1 MRRPGWLTAL
11 VLAVTLMAA
20 GMAEPAAAAG
30 EACATAGSNFAS
42 QTIAES
48 AAALRIGC
56 ARDAGA
62 LRSLAD
68 SDTDMVAAIDFNTAQ
83 RPDEWQRQMG
93 QMVDTVRADK
103 DKGLTLSESFD
114 LRAQKSNVGFYDR
127 QSDVR
132 FDGSIQVVGDS
143 LVIVIPTGEV
153 NASANWW
160 QKAIATMVGIAVG
173 FVALEVCELFFGP
186 AAPFAVPI
194 CGAVGGALGGL
205 VGDLMNAYFDGRSLG
220 DADVWKEAIS
230 VAVVSALGGAG
241 AAARES
247 LKKWAAEGAV
257 SVVEAVGKTM
267 RNISTR
273 LGSWSGPLPY
283 IRGLF
288 TPDFAQRFRLT
299 IERLLQGQRATA
311 WPSTIRVMVVGDSIS
326 QGHEGDYTW
335 RYRLWQWFQENNV
348 SVDFVGPY
356 HGTFTPDQPSPPKP
370 PPFVGEKPADQ
381 GIRVDG
387 GYAAG
392 VAFDSDH
399 YAHWGRQAAQ
409 IKGDIRRQVET
420 YQPDLV
426 LLAAGFNDM
435 GWFVSDENGALDSV
449 ETIIDQARAAQPG
462 VDFAVATVPHRSKI
476 GGRDDL
482 ITKTDNFNR
491 LLANAA
497 PRWSMAISQVEVVD
511 WQKGYSCAPAACP
524 AAYDGLHPN
533 AFGEYQ
539 LAIAFEQIL
548 HDRYDLGR
556 GPIPFPPENLPVRPT
571 PVPAGL
577 KAESSPQGV
586 TVTWDPV
593 YGAFGYDVRSRIA
606 GQSTWSEGRVNSNR
620 TDTTWTVD
628 GIRWEY
634 QVRTVG
640 GDNVKGPWSGT
651 VSAVAHPKTAPPPR
665 VSSASILQDGI
676 ELKITP
682 PDGPYTDTIDRYEL
696 ILFDKDTP
704 GAWLTGTGFR
714 GNSVK
719 VYGLK
724 PGHRYLVAAATWN
737 AAGGGLPALA
747 RPVMVGGGIPAAPTG
762 LRVTTVDPTTVELDW
777 NGAKSAAGYRLWVS
791 NVKDGGTTP
800 PEADENIIEDTHYGV
815 GFLFPGVWNFE
826 FCVTAVN
833 GSFESDKSNCVIP
846 SHPDGSAPTNPGGRA
861 LNLSPSARTAASDA
875 VDIGSL
881 TALRNPDGTGSPV
894 AVGVGV
900 NGGDR

>member
-1 MRRPGWLTAL
+1 M
-11 VLAVTLMAA
+11 
-20 GMAEPAAAAG
+20 
-30 EACATAGSNFAS
+30 
-42 QTIAES
+42 
-48 AAALRIGC
+48 GC
-56 ARDAGA
+56 ARDAGG
-62 LRSLAD
+62 LRSLAG
-68 SDTDMVAAIDFNTAQ
+68 SDTDVVVAIDFNTAQ
-83 RPDEWQRQMG
+83 QPDEWHRQMS

-114 LRAQKSNVGFYDR
+114 LQAQKNSVDFYDR

-143 LVIVIPTGEV
+143 LVFVIPAGEV

-160 QKAIATMVGIAVG
+160 QKMIAGAAAFAVG
-173 FVALEVCELFFGP
+173 LVALEVCELSFGP
-186 AAPFAVPI
+186 AAPFAVVI
-194 CGAVGGALGGL
+194 CSAVGGALGGL
-205 VGDLMNAYFDGRSLG
+205 VNELMNAYFDGRSLG
-220 DADVWKEAIS
+220 DGEVWKEAIG
-230 VAVVSALGGAG
+230 AMVVGALAGAG

-247 LKKWAAEGAV
+247 LKKWAAEELV
-257 SVVEAVGKTM
+257 RVVAAVGKTA

-273 LGSWSGPLPY
+273 LGSWAQSLAD
-283 IRGLF
+283 LASEF
-288 TPDFAQRFRLT
+288 TADFAQRVRLT

-335 RYRLWQWFQENNV
+335 RYRLWQWFRENNI

-409 IKGDIRRQVET
+409 IKDDIRRQVET

-435 GWFVSDENGALDSV
+435 GWFVSDENGTLDSV
-449 ETIIDQARAAQPG
+449 ETIIDQARAARPG

-497 PRWSMAISQVEVVD
+497 PRWSKSISQVEVVD
-511 WQKGYSCAPAACP
+511 WQKKYSCAPAACP

-539 LAIAFEQIL
+539 LAIAFEQTL
-548 HDRYDLGR
+548 HDRYGLGR

-571 PVPAGL
+571 PVPTGL

-586 TVTWDPV
+586 TVTWNPV

-606 GQSTWSEGRVNSNR
+606 GQTTWGEGRVNSNR

-628 GIRWEY
+628 GIQWEY

-640 GDNVKGPWSGT
+640 GDNVKGPWSNT

-665 VSSASILQDGI
+665 ILASRPIGQDGI
-676 ELKITP
+676 ELEIAP
-682 PDGPYTDTIDRYEL
+682 PDYPTTIDRYEL

-714 GNSVK
+714 GNRVQIH
-719 VYGLK
+719 GLN

-747 RPVMVGGGIPAAPTG
+747 RPVTVGGGAPAAPTG
-762 LRVTTVDPTTVELDW
+762 LRVTTIDPTTVELDW

-791 NVKDGGTTP
+791 NIKDGGTTP
-800 PEADENIIEDTHYGV
+800 PKADENIIEDTHYGV
-815 GFLFPGVWNFE
+815 GFLFPGVWNYE

-833 GSFESDKSNCVIP
+833 GSLESDKSNCVIP
-846 SHPDGSAPTNPGGRA
+846 PHPDDSAPTNPGGSA
-861 LNLSPSARTAASDA
+861 LNRSPSARTAASDA
-875 VDIGSL
+875 VNIGSL
-881 TALRNPDGTGSPV
+881 TTSRNPDGTGSPV
-894 AVGVGV
+894 PVGVGV

>member
-11 VLAVTLMAA
+11 VLAVTLVAA
-20 GMAEPAAAAG
+20 GTAEPAAAAG

-42 QTIAES
+42 RSIAES
-48 AAALRIGC
+48 TAALRMGC
-56 ARDAGA
+56 ARDAGS
-62 LRSLAD
+62 LRSLAG

-83 RPDEWQRQMG
+83 RPDEWQRQMW

-103 DKGLTLSESFD
+103 SKGLTLSESFD
-114 LRAQKSNVGFYDR
+114 LRAQRNNVGFYEQR
-127 QSDVR
+127 SGVR
-132 FDGSIQVVGDS
+132 FDGSIQVVGNS

-160 QKAIATMVGIAVG
+160 QKAIATSVGIAVAIASG
-173 FVALEVCELFFGP
+173 AVCTLFFAP
-186 AAPFAVPI
+186 AAPVAGPI
-194 CGAVGGALGGL
+194 CGAVAGGVGGL
-205 VGDLMNAYFDGRSLG
+205 VGELMNAYFDGRSLG
-220 DADVWKEAIS
+220 DADVWAEALA
-230 VAVVSALGGAG
+230 VAVVSAAGGAYLG
-241 AAARES
+241 QVTQ
-247 LKKWAAEGAV
+247 WAAQGAN
-257 SVVEAVGKTM
+257 SVVEAVQQTM
-267 RNISTR
+267 RNIIGR
-273 LGSWSGPLPY
+273 LGSWSNPLPL
-283 IRGLF
+283 IQGLLNADFARMFTATLERMGRGLQP
-288 TPDFAQRFRLT
+288 TD
-299 IERLLQGQRATA
+299 
-311 WPSTIRVMVVGDSIS
+311 WSSTIRVMVVGDSIS

-370 PPFVGEKPADQ
+370 PLFVGEKPADQ

-399 YAHWGRQAAQ
+399 FAHWGRQAAQ
-409 IKGDIRRQVET
+409 IKGDIRRQVEI

-426 LLAAGFNDM
+426 LLAAGFNDL
-435 GWFVSDENGALDSV
+435 GWFVSDENGTLASV

-482 ITKTDNFNR
+482 ITKTDNYNR

-497 PRWSMAISQVEVVD
+497 PRWSKAISQVEVVD
-511 WQKGYSCAPAACP
+511 WQNGYSCAPAACP

-539 LAIAFEQIL
+539 LAIAFEQTL
-548 HDRYDLGR
+548 HDQYGLGR
-556 GPIPFPPENLPVRPT
+556 GVMPFPPENLPVRPT
-571 PVPAGL
+571 PVPTGL
-577 KAESSPQGV
+577 KAESTPKGV

-606 GQSTWSEGRVNSNR
+606 GQTTWSEGRVNSNR

-628 GIRWEY
+628 GIQWEY

-651 VSAVAHPKTAPPPR
+651 VSAVAHPKTAQPPR
-665 VSSASILQDGI
+665 IVASWPILRDGI
-676 ELKITP
+676 ELEIAP
-682 PDGPYTDTIDRYEL
+682 PDGPYTDTIDRYEV
-696 ILFDKDTP
+696 ILFDRDTP

-714 GNSVK
+714 GNRVQI
-719 VYGLK
+719 YGLN

-737 AAGGGLPALA
+737 AAGGGLPGLA
-747 RPVMVGGGIPAAPTG
+747 RPVMVGGGIPATPTG
-762 LRVTTVDPTTVELDW
+762 LRVNTVDPTTVELDW
-777 NGAKSAAGYRLWVS
+777 NGANSAAGYRLWVS

-800 PEADENIIEDTHYGV
+800 PEADENIIEDTHHGV
-815 GFLFPGVWNFE
+815 AFLFPGAWNFE

-846 SHPDGSAPTNPGGRA
+846 PHPDGSAPTNPGDSA

-881 TALRNPDGTGSPV
+881 TTLRNPDGTGSPV

>member
-11 VLAVTLMAA
+11 VLAVTLLTA
-20 GMAEPAAAAG
+20 GMAEPAEAAG

-42 QTIAES
+42 QTIAENT
-48 AAALRIGC
+48 AALRMGC

-62 LRSLAD
+62 LRSLAN

-83 RPDEWQRQMG
+83 RPDEWQRQMR

-114 LRAQKSNVGFYDR
+114 LQAQKSNVDFYDR

-132 FDGSIQVVGDS
+132 FDGSIRVVGDS
-143 LVIVIPTGEV
+143 LVIVIPAGEV
-153 NASANWW
+153 NASSNWW
-160 QKAIATMVGIAVG
+160 QKMIAIAVG
-173 FVALEVCELFFGP
+173 YAVWAVALEVCELSFGP

-194 CGAVGGALGGL
+194 CAAVSAGL
-205 VGDLMNAYFDGRSLG
+205 AGLTGDLLNSYFDGRSMG
-220 DADVWKEAIS
+220 DAEVWKEAIAVFVAS
-230 VAVVSALGGAG
+230 AVVGLGS
-241 AAARES
+241 AARES
-247 LKKWAAEGAV
+247 LKAWAAEGMAW
-257 SVVEAVGKTM
+257 VVEAVGKTA

-273 LGSWSGPLPY
+273 LGSWSSTPLEY
-283 IRGLF
+283 IRNLF
-288 TPDFAQRFRLT
+288 TPDFAQSVRLA
-299 IERLLQGQRATA
+299 IERVLQGQRATA

-409 IKGDIRRQVET
+409 IKDDIRRQVET

-435 GWFVSDENGALDSV
+435 GWFVSDENGTLDSV
-449 ETIIDQARAAQPG
+449 ETIIDQARAARPG

-497 PRWSMAISQVEVVD
+497 PRWSKAISQVEVVD

-539 LAIAFEQIL
+539 LATAFEQTL

-606 GQSTWSEGRVNSNR
+606 GQTAWSEGRVNSNR

-665 VSSASILQDGI
+665 ILASRPSGQDGI
-676 ELKITP
+676 ELEIAP
-682 PDGPYTDTIDRYEL
+682 PDYPTTIDRYEV

-747 RPVMVGGGIPAAPTG
+747 RPVMVGGGIPATPTG

-777 NGAKSAAGYRLWVS
+777 TGAKSAAGYRLWVS

-800 PEADENIIEDTHYGV
+800 PEADENIIEDTHHGV

-833 GSFESDKSNCVIP
+833 GSLESDKSNCVIP
-846 SHPDGSAPTNPGGRA
+846 PHPDGSAPTNPGDSA

-881 TALRNPDGTGSPV
+881 TTLRNPDGTGSPV
-894 AVGVGV
+894 AVGVGG

>member
-11 VLAVTLMAA
+11 VLAVTLMTA
-20 GMAEPAAAAG
+20 GMAEPAEAAG

-42 QTIAES
+42 QSIAES
-48 AAALRIGC
+48 TAALRMGC
-56 ARDAGA
+56 ARDAGS
-62 LRSLAD
+62 LRPLAD

-83 RPDEWQRQMG
+83 HPDEWQRQMS

-103 DKGLTLSESFD
+103 DKGRTLSESFD
-114 LRAQKSNVGFYDR
+114 LQAQKSNVDFYDR

-160 QKAIATMVGIAVG
+160 QKLVASMVGTAVG
-173 FVALEVCELFFGP
+173 VVSGVACLASFSVFAP
-186 AAPFAVPI
+186 AAPLAVPT
-194 CGAVGGALGGL
+194 CGAILGAMTAL
-205 VGDLMNAYFDGRSLG
+205 VTELMNAYFDGRSLG
-220 DADVWKEAIS
+220 DGAVWGEAVTQAAWGALTGLGTGGL
-230 VAVVSALGGAG
+230 VAWASKGVVSL
-241 AAARES
+241 
-247 LKKWAAEGAV
+247 V
-257 SVVEAVGKTM
+257 DVVGETM
-267 RNISTR
+267 RNFALR
-273 LGSWSGPLPY
+273 LGSWSAPLQRIIDSLPDFGGYLRWY
-283 IRGLF
+283 IERASRGLR
-288 TPDFAQRFRLT
+288 PA
-299 IERLLQGQRATA
+299 A

-335 RYRLWQWFQENNV
+335 RYRLWQWFQENNI

-370 PPFVGEKPADQ
+370 PLFVGEKPADQ

-409 IKGDIRRQVET
+409 IKDDIRRQVET
-420 YQPDLV
+420 YKPDLV

-435 GWFVSDENGALDSV
+435 GWFVSDENGTLDSV
-449 ETIIDQARAAQPG
+449 ETIIDQARAARPG

-497 PRWSMAISQVEVVD
+497 PRLSKSISQVEVVD
-511 WQKGYSCAPAACP
+511 WQKKYSCAPASCP

-539 LAIAFEQIL
+539 LAIAFEQTL
-548 HDRYDLGR
+548 HDRYGLGR

-628 GIRWEY
+628 GIQWEY

-665 VSSASILQDGI
+665 ILASRPIGQDGI
-676 ELKITP
+676 ELEIAP
-682 PDGPYTDTIDRYEL
+682 PDYPTTIDRHEV

-747 RPVMVGGGIPAAPTG
+747 RPVMVGGGTPATPTG

-791 NVKDGGTTP
+791 NIKDGGTTP
-800 PEADENIIEDTHYGV
+800 PKADENIIEDTHYGI

-833 GSFESDKSNCVIP
+833 GSLESDKSNCVIP
-846 SHPDGSAPTNPGGRA
+846 PHPDGSTPTNPGGSA
-861 LNLSPSARTAASDA
+861 LNRSPSARTAASDA

>member
-11 VLAVTLMAA
+11 VLAVTLMTA
-20 GMAEPAAAAG
+20 GMAEPAEAAG

-42 QTIAES
+42 QTIAENT
-48 AAALRIGC
+48 AALRMGC
-56 ARDAGA
+56 ARDAGG
-62 LRSLAD
+62 LGSLAG

-83 RPDEWQRQMG
+83 RPADWQRQMW
-93 QMVDTVRADK
+93 QMVNAVRADK
-103 DKGLTLSESFD
+103 DRGLTLSESFN
-114 LRAQKSNVGFYDR
+114 LQAQKSNVDFYDR

-132 FDGSIQVVGDS
+132 FDGSIRVVGDS

-160 QKAIATMVGIAVG
+160 QKMVATLVGFAVG
-173 FVALEVCELFFGP
+173 TVSTVACLAFFALFAA
-186 AAPFAVPI
+186 AAPYAVPI
-194 CGAVGGALGGL
+194 CTAIGGGMAGL
-205 VGDLMNAYFDGRSLG
+205 VADLMNAYYDGRSLG
-220 DADVWKEAIS
+220 DGTVWGEALGQFAMGFAI
-230 VAVVSALGGAG
+230 GGAG
-241 AAARES
+241 GW
-247 LKKWAAEGAV
+247 LVKWATEGVV
-257 SVVEAVGKTM
+257 SLVDVVGKTIE
-267 RNISTR
+267 NFVLK
-273 LGSWSGPLPY
+273 LGAWSGPLDF
-283 IRGLF
+283 IRSSL
-288 TPDFAQRFRLT
+288 PDFTGSLSSVIQRMS
-299 IERLLQGQRATA
+299 QGLRPAA

-335 RYRLWQWFQENNV
+335 RYRLWQWFQENNI

-370 PPFVGEKPADQ
+370 PLFDGEKPADQ

-409 IKGDIRRQVET
+409 IKGDIRGQVET
-420 YQPDLV
+420 YKPDLV

-435 GWFVSDENGALDSV
+435 GWFVSDENGTLDSV
-449 ETIIDQARAAQPG
+449 ETIIDQARAARPG

-497 PRWSMAISQVEVVD
+497 PRWSKSISQVEVVD
-511 WQKGYSCAPAACP
+511 WQKKYSCAPAACP

-539 LAIAFEQIL
+539 LAIAFEQTL
-548 HDRYDLGR
+548 HDRYGLGR

-571 PVPAGL
+571 PVPTGL

-606 GQSTWSEGRVNSNR
+606 GQSTWGEGRVNSNR

-640 GDNVKGPWSGT
+640 GNNVKGPWSGT

-665 VSSASILQDGI
+665 ILASRPIGQDGI
-676 ELKITP
+676 ELEIAP
-682 PDGPYTDTIDRYEL
+682 PDYPTTIDRYEV

-714 GNSVK
+714 GNNVK
-719 VYGLK
+719 IYGLK

-747 RPVMVGGGIPAAPTG
+747 RPVMVGGGTPATPTG

-791 NVKDGGTTP
+791 NIKDGGTTP

-815 GFLFPGVWNFE
+815 GFLFPGVWNYE

-833 GSFESDKSNCVIP
+833 GSLESDKSNCVIP
-846 SHPDGSAPTNPGGRA
+846 SHPDGSAPTNPGGSA
-861 LNLSPSARTAASDA
+861 LNLSPNARTPASDT

-881 TALRNPDGTGSPV
+881 TTLRNPDGTGSPV
-894 AVGVGV
+894 AVGAGV

>member
-11 VLAVTLMAA
+11 VLAVTLMTA
-20 GMAEPAAAAG
+20 GLAEPAEAAG

-42 QTIAES
+42 QPIAES
-48 AAALRIGC
+48 TAALRMGC
-56 ARDAGA
+56 ARDAGS
-62 LRSLAD
+62 LRPLAG

-83 RPDEWQRQMG
+83 RPDAWQRQMS
-93 QMVDTVRADK
+93 QIVDAVRADK
-103 DKGLTLSESFD
+103 DKGFTLSESFD
-114 LRAQKSNVGFYDR
+114 LQAQKNSVDFYDR
-127 QSDVR
+127 QSDAR

-143 LVIVIPTGEV
+143 LVIVIPAGEV
-153 NASANWW
+153 NASSNWW
-160 QKAIATMVGIAVG
+160 QKLIALAVG
-173 FVALEVCELFFGP
+173 YAVWIVAYQVCEFSFGP
-186 AAPFAVPI
+186 AAPLAVPI
-194 CGAVGGALGGL
+194 CSAISAGMAGL
-205 VGDLMNAYFDGRSLG
+205 AGDLMNSAFDGRSLG
-220 DADVWKEAIS
+220 DADVWQEAI
-230 VAVVSALGGAG
+230 AVFVGS
-241 AAARES
+241 AAAGWGALQREK
-247 LKKWAAEGAV
+247 LVEWASKGLTW
-257 SVVEAVGKTM
+257 VVEAVGKTA
-267 RNISTR
+267 RNLSTR
-273 LGSWSGPLPY
+273 LGSWRSPTEY
-283 IRGLF
+283 VSSLF
-288 TPDFAQRFRLT
+288 TSAFAEGLRSAIGRVF
-299 IERLLQGQRATA
+299 GGGRATA

-335 RYRLWQWFQENNV
+335 RYRLWQWFQENNI

-356 HGTFTPDQPSPPKP
+356 HGTFTPDQPSPPEP
-370 PPFVGEKPADQ
+370 PLFVGEKPADQ

-409 IKGDIRRQVET
+409 IKDDIRRQVET
-420 YQPDLV
+420 YKPDLV

-435 GWFVSDENGALDSV
+435 GWFVSDENGTLDSV
-449 ETIIDQARAAQPG
+449 GAIIDQARAARPG

-497 PRWSMAISQVEVVD
+497 PRWSKSISQVEVVD
-511 WQKGYSCAPAACP
+511 WQKKYSCAPAACP

-539 LAIAFEQIL
+539 LAIAFEQTL
-548 HDRYDLGR
+548 HDRYGLGR
-556 GPIPFPPENLPVRPT
+556 GPIPFPPENLPIRPT
-571 PVPAGL
+571 PVPTGL

-586 TVTWDPV
+586 TVTWNPV

-606 GQSTWSEGRVNSNR
+606 GQSTWGEGRVNSNR
-620 TDTTWTVD
+620 TNTTWTVD
-628 GIRWEY
+628 GIQWEY

-665 VSSASILQDGI
+665 ILASRPIGQDGI
-676 ELKITP
+676 ELEIAP
-682 PDGPYTDTIDRYEL
+682 PDYPTTIDRYEV

-714 GNSVK
+714 GNNVK
-719 VYGLK
+719 IYGLK

-747 RPVMVGGGIPAAPTG
+747 RPVTVGGGIPAIPTG

-791 NVKDGGTTP
+791 NIKDGGTTP
-800 PEADENIIEDTHYGV
+800 PKADENIIEDTHYGV
-815 GFLFPGVWNFE
+815 GFLFPGVWNYE

-833 GSFESDKSNCVIP
+833 GSLESGKSNCVIP
-846 SHPDGSAPTNPGGRA
+846 PHPDGSAPTNPGGSA
-861 LNLSPSARTAASDA
+861 LNLSPSARTAAPDTM
-875 VDIGSL
+875 DIGSL

-894 AVGVGV
+894 AAGAGV

>member
-11 VLAVTLMAA
+11 VLAVTLMTA
-20 GMAEPAAAAG
+20 GLAEPAEAAG

-42 QTIAES
+42 QPIAES
-48 AAALRIGC
+48 TAALRMGC
-56 ARDAGA
+56 ARDAGS
-62 LRSLAD
+62 LRPLAG

-83 RPDEWQRQMG
+83 RPDAWQQQMS
-93 QMVDTVRADK
+93 QMVDAVRADK
-103 DKGLTLSESFD
+103 GKGFTLSESFD
-114 LRAQKSNVGFYDR
+114 LQAQKNSVDFYDG
-127 QSDVR
+127 QSDAR

-143 LVIVIPTGEV
+143 LVIVIPAGEV

-160 QKAIATMVGIAVG
+160 QKMVAIAVG
-173 FVALEVCELFFGP
+173 AAVFVVAYQVCEVSFGP
-186 AAPFAVPI
+186 AAPLAVPI
-194 CGAVGGALGGL
+194 CTAISSGMAGL
-205 VGDLMNAYFDGRSLG
+205 VGDLINSLFDGRSLG
-220 DADVWKEAIS
+220 DADVWTEAI
-230 VAVVSALGGAG
+230 AVFV
-241 AAARES
+241 AAAAAGWGALERER
-247 LKKWAAEGAV
+247 LVAWASKGFTW
-257 SVVEAVGKTM
+257 VVEAVGKTA
-267 RNISTR
+267 RNLSTR
-273 LGSWSGPLPY
+273 LGSLKSPMEY
-283 IRGLF
+283 ISSLLNSA
-288 TPDFAQRFRLT
+288 FA
-299 IERLLQGQRATA
+299 ERVRSAIGRVFGGGRATA

-335 RYRLWQWFQENNV
+335 RYRLWQWFQENNI

-370 PPFVGEKPADQ
+370 PLFVGEKPADQ

-409 IKGDIRRQVET
+409 IKDDIRGQVET
-420 YQPDLV
+420 YKPDLV

-435 GWFVSDENGALDSV
+435 GWFVSDENGTLDSV
-449 ETIIDQARAAQPG
+449 ETIIDQARAARPG

-491 LLANAA
+491 QLANAA
-497 PRWSMAISQVEVVD
+497 PRWSKSISQVEVVD
-511 WQKGYSCAPAACP
+511 WQKKYSCAPAACP

-539 LAIAFEQIL
+539 LAIAFEQTL
-548 HDRYDLGR
+548 HDRYGLGR

-571 PVPAGL
+571 PVPTGL

-593 YGAFGYDVRSRIA
+593 YGAFGYDVRSRVA
-606 GQSTWSEGRVNSNR
+606 GQSTWGEGRVNSNR

-628 GIRWEY
+628 GIQWEY

-651 VSAVAHPKTAPPPR
+651 VSAVAHPKTAPAPR
-665 VSSASILQDGI
+665 ILASRPIGKDGI
-676 ELKITP
+676 ELEIAP
-682 PDGPYTDTIDRYEL
+682 PDYPTTIDRYEL

-714 GNSVK
+714 GNNVK
-719 VYGLK
+719 VHGLK

-737 AAGGGLPALA
+737 ASGGGLPALA
-747 RPVMVGGGIPAAPTG
+747 RPVTVGGGIPATPTG
-762 LRVTTVDPTTVELDW
+762 LRVTTIDPTTVELDW

-791 NVKDGGTTP
+791 NIKDGGTTP
-800 PEADENIIEDTHYGV
+800 PKADENIIEDTHYGV
-815 GFLFPGVWNFE
+815 GFLFPGVWNYE

-833 GSFESDKSNCVIP
+833 GSLESDKSNCVIP
-846 SHPDGSAPTNPGGRA
+846 PHPDGSAPTNPGGSA
-861 LNLSPSARTAASDA
+861 LNLSPNARTAAPDT

-881 TALRNPDGTGSPV
+881 TTLRNPDGTGSPV
-894 AVGVGV
+894 AVGAGV